1 MITFC
6 IGRSPENTIVYN
18 EPSISGKHA
27 ELTVCDDGRIIFRD
41 YSTNC
46 TYVNGQFVNQNTV
59 AVSFGDSIIFP
70 GNIPFDWNIVS
81 NALSS
86 AASQPQQQP
95 QGYEQPIQQG
105 GGYSSR
111 QPASSSPASGTW
123 PANRTAL
130 NFSQT
135 FHEAFSIG
143 FGHVGTCG
151 GALLLW
157 LLTCWIPYINLGT
170 FFGLQGMVNAWAKGE
185 PFKATDIFDSKYRRM
200 LPELLLGGSFR
211 WTILLISTVLLVV
224 PAFVLAIAT
233 MFSTLIMIDR
243 EYSPVDAIRESNRIT
258 YGSKWTIFGAQI
270 VIALIFGVA
279 SGIIGGIFGI
289 VGFFSPAVSIVLAI
303 LELLI
308 QLFVVMPVSYGM
320 TASMWKQL
328 SANIGD

>member
-1 MITFC
+1 MMTFY
-6 IGRSPENTIVYN
+6 IGRNPENTIVYN

-41 YSTNC
+41 YSTNG

-70 GNIPFDWNIVS
+70 GNIPFDWNQV
-81 NALSS
+81 SS
-86 AASQPQQQP
+86 ALNSMAQPQPQQQP
-95 QGYEQPIQQG
+95 QGYGQHVQGDGYIRQQQASQPVP
-105 GGYSSR
+105 SE
-111 QPASSSPASGTW
+111 TW
-123 PANRTAL
+123 PANQAGL

-135 FHEAFSIG
+135 FREAFSIG
-143 FGHVGTCG
+143 FGHVGTCA

-185 PFKATDIFDSKYRRM
+185 PFGATDIFDSKYRRM

-211 WTILLISTVLLVV
+211 GAILLISAVLLIV
-224 PAFVLAIAT
+224 PAFVLAIST

-243 EYSPVDAIRESNRIT
+243 EYSPVEAIRESNRIT
-258 YGSKWTIFGAQI
+258 YGSKWTIFGVQI
-270 VIALIFGVA
+270 VVALIFGVA
-279 SGIIGGIFGI
+279 SGIISGIFGI
-289 VGFFSPAVSIVLAI
+289 VGFFSPVIGVVLAI

-308 QLFVVMPVSYGM
+308 HLFVVMPVSFGM
-320 TASMWKQL
+320 TASMWRQL
-328 SANIGD
+328 SANIRG